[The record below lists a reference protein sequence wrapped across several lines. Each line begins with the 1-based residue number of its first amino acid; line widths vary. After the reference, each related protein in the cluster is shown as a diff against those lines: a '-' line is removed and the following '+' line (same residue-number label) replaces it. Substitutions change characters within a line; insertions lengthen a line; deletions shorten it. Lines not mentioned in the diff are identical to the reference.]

1 MDLELDGQILA
12 LAIARMVAALANSFL
27 IVVLPL
33 YLGSVY
39 VELPDIVGM
48 TVQVGPIAFEV
59 TTALLIGVVLSVFG
73 FLNSFTQ
80 PVTGTVSDRTGR
92 RKIFL
97 LVGLALVAIGST
109 GYLLLREYWAIVI
122 MRALQGLGAAF
133 SIPVAVALVNELS
146 ASSVRGQNFGLFNTF
161 RLVGFGIG
169 PLLAGAVVVGGP
181 YPIAGRS
188 LSGFDAAFGVAIV
201 GAAISFVLVWILIS
215 DPPTPTAS
223 VDRGLSIRVRNPEG
237 GIDPVFALG
246 VATLMMAL
254 SLAIY
259 APLANEVN
267 ARLGQGTWYFS
278 VQFGATVLANVL
290 LQVPIGRWSDR
301 VGRRPFLVWGLVLL
315 IPATIVQGYILSSLW
330 MTVARFI
337 QGIAVASVFAP
348 ALALAGDLAG
358 EGASGSTLSVLTMGF
373 GLGIAFGTLLSGI
386 LVGFGF
392 AVPFLVAAG
401 FGVVALVLVVRDVEE
416 DPTGTPAGA

>member
-1 MDLELDGQILA
+1 MRVDLDGQILA
-12 LAIARMVAALANSFL
+12 LATARMVAALANSFL

-39 VELPDIVGM
+39 VQLPDVVG
-48 TVQVGPIAFEV
+48 TTLQVGPIVFEV

-92 RKIFL
+92 RKVFL
-97 LVGLALVAIGST
+97 LAGLALVAVGSA
-109 GYLLLREYWAIVI
+109 GYLVLREYWAIVL

-146 ASSVRGQNFGLFNTF
+146 APEVRGQNFGLFNTF

-181 YPIAGRS
+181 YPVGGGT
-188 LSGFDAAFGVAIV
+188 LTGFDAAFGVAIA

-215 DPPTPTAS
+215 DPPAPTAS
-223 VDRGLSIRVRNPEG
+223 VDRGLNIRVRDPTG

-267 ARLGQGTWYFS
+267 ARLGQGTGYFS

-315 IPATIVQGYILSSLW
+315 VPATIVQGYILSSAW

-337 QGIAVASVFAP
+337 QGIAVAAVFAP

-358 EGASGSTLSVLTMGF
+358 EGESGSTLSVLTMGF

-392 AVPFLVAAG
+392 AVPFVIAAG
-401 FGVVALVLVVRDVEE
+401 FGVVALVLVVQSIDE
-416 DPTGTPAGA
+416 DPVGRTAGA

>member
-146 ASSVRGQNFGLFNTF
+146 ASGVRGQNFGLFNTF